1 MDTVAQHSLQ
11 ALPSQTWVWRGFP
24 IRYLQM
30 GSEGPAVLLIHGF
43 GASSAHWLKSL
54 PQLASQARVYAIDL
68 LGFGASA
75 KPCPGSEVNY
85 TFETWGDQVAAFCRE
100 VIGTS
105 VFLVGNSIGCIV
117 ALQTAVQDPEWVRGV
132 AMLNCS
138 LRLLH
143 ERKRITLPWY
153 RRWSAP
159 VMQKLLSVKPLGH
172 LFFRQLARPHVIRN
186 ILLEAYG
193 EKQAVTD
200 ELVQL
205 LLTPALDTGA
215 ADVFLAFVGYSQ
227 GPLPEDLLPQ
237 VRCPVLVAWGE
248 ADPWEPVNL
257 GEALAAYPSVERFVR
272 IEGAGHCPQDE
283 KPEAVVALLH
293 EWLDQHTS
301 VPTTH

>member
-1 MDTVAQHSLQ
+1 MDMVAQFSPQ
-11 ALPSQTWVWRGFP
+11 ALPAQTWVWRGFP
-24 IRYLQM
+24 IRYLQA

-43 GASSAHWLKSL
+43 GASSSHWLKL
-54 PQLASQARVYAIDL
+54 MPQLATQARVYAIDL

-75 KPCPGSEVNY
+75 KPCPGAEVNY
-85 TFETWGDQVAAFCRE
+85 TFETWADQVAAFCQE
-100 VIGTS
+100 VIAAP
-105 VFLVGNSIGCIV
+105 VYLVGNSIGCIV

-132 AMLNCS
+132 VMLNCS

-172 LFFRQLARPHVIRN
+172 LFFRQLARPQVIRN

-205 LLTPALDTGA
+205 LLTPALDPGA
-215 ADVFLAFVGYSQ
+215 ADVFLAFVSYSQ

-248 ADPWEPVNL
+248 ADPWEPVDL
-257 GEALAAYPSVERFVR
+257 GEELAVYDSVERFVR

-283 KPEAVVALLH
+283 KPEAVVALLQD
-293 EWLDQHTS
+293 WLDQHAS
-301 VPTTH
+301 VPATH